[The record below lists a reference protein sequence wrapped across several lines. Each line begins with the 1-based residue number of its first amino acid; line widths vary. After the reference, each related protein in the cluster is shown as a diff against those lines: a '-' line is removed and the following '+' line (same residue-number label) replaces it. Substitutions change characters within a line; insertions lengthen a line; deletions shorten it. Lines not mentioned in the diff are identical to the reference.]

1 MMAKKSNGVG
11 TNGAELWEIVFDRKL
26 CTLCLCTVHP
36 FIGISFVIL
45 YLSLSLNKY
54 QNKAEIHHVELCE
67 NHATM
72 HLEHH
77 SLENFLKILISS
89 T

>member
-11 TNGAELWEIVFDRKL
+11 TNGAELWEIAFDRKL
-26 CTLCLCTVHP
+26 CILCLCTVYQ
-36 FIGISFVIL
+36 FVESNFVTL

-72 HLEHH
+72 LLEHH
-77 SLENFLKILISS
+77 SLENLKI
-89 T
+89 